1 MVTKSHT
8 IQYIDWENPAN
19 NYYHVSEEFSV
30 LRTGRK
36 DTYRPDIVLF
46 VNGIPLAVIECK
58 SPTIKE
64 PIKQAI
70 SQHIRNQQENGIQ
83 SLYVYSQVLLATSLL
98 ETKYAT
104 TNTKEEFWAIW
115 KEKETQFVDS
125 LDRLVNTA
133 LSKDIERKLFK
144 SRY

>member
-83 SLYVYSQVLLATSLL
+83 S
-98 ETKYAT
+98 
-104 TNTKEEFWAIW
+104 
-115 KEKETQFVDS
+115 FVC
-125 LDRLVNTA
+125 V
-133 LSKDIERKLFK
+133 
-144 SRY
+144 